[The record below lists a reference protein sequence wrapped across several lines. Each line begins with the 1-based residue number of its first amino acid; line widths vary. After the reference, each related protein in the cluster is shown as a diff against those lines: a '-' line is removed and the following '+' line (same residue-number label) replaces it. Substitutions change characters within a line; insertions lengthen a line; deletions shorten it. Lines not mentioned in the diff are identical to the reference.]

1 MLLVKEED
9 IAAAML
15 LVLERGKLVME
26 GAGAMPVE
34 ADQQHLIPTPG
45 KTALVISGGNIDVN
59 TVSRIIETG
68 LMRTGRR
75 VKLETRMAD
84 RPGELVKFIKH
95 LEKMQAN
102 ILSITHER
110 VERSLLHA
118 ETLVS
123 VELETK
129 NAAHV
134 NEIEEELRQAGY
146 TIEVR

>member
-1 MLLVKEED
+1 
-9 IAAAML
+9 
-15 LVLERGKLVME
+15 
-26 GAGAMPVE
+26 
-34 ADQQHLIPTPG
+34 
-45 KTALVISGGNIDVN
+45 
-59 TVSRIIETG
+59 
-68 LMRTGRR
+68 MRTGRR

-110 VERSLLHA
+110 VDRSLLLG

>member
-1 MLLVKEED
+1 
-9 IAAAML
+9 
-15 LVLERGKLVME
+15 
-26 GAGAMPVE
+26 
-34 ADQQHLIPTPG
+34 
-45 KTALVISGGNIDVN
+45 
-59 TVSRIIETG
+59 
-68 LMRTGRR
+68 
-75 VKLETRMAD
+75 
-84 RPGELVKFIKH
+84 
-95 LEKMQAN
+95 MQAN

-110 VERSLLHA
+110 VDRSLLLG